1 MAKTISA
8 DDVLTSLSRL
18 PAFPSIV
25 LRIMETLDDENSSIP
40 VLVNHL
46 QRDPVI
52 AGHVLS
58 AANRSSQHGGQRS
71 MGGISAAVS
80 FIGMRRVREI
90 VLATSLVDFTRQT
103 RNSRFFWEHS
113 LAVGICTQELAREFS
128 LNVDHALIAGLLHD
142 IGKLWMS
149 YLHPVMHQE
158 VIDRIEQQP
167 RPLCEIEQ
175 QVFGLDH
182 CQIGELVSRHWG
194 LPDEII
200 EAIACHHHPDQH
212 PELGKLAAITHVAEA
227 ISNGLDIPWRDDNQ
241 VNELSI
247 HALQALGLDWGA
259 ETIHDLLGR
268 MDARFQFAKSLLKE

>member
-1 MAKTISA
+1 MTITPDA
-8 DDVLTSLSRL
+8 VLASLSRL

-25 LRIMETLDDENSSIP
+25 LRILETLEDENSSIT

-58 AANRSSQHGGQRS
+58 AANRSSQHGHRS

-90 VLATSLVDFTRQT
+90 VLATSLVDLSRQT

-113 LAVGICTQELAREFS
+113 LAVGICAQELAREFS

-149 YLHPVMHQE
+149 WLHPALHQQ
-158 VIDRIEQQP
+158 VSDTIEQQP

-175 QVFGLDH
+175 QIFGLDH

-194 LPDEII
+194 LPAEIV
-200 EAIACHHHPDQH
+200 EAITCHHHPDNH
-212 PELGKLAAITHVAEA
+212 PELGKLAALTHVAEA

-241 VNELSI
+241 VNELSD
-247 HALQALGLDWGA
+247 HALRVLGLDWRA
-259 ETIHDLLGR
+259 ESTSDLLGR
-268 MDARFQFAKSLLKE
+268 MDARFHFAKALLKT